1 MASITINAVDVD
13 ANRASSLT
21 GNEHLLVTTKDG
33 KPSTLTVN

>member
-1 MASITINAVDVD
+1 MASITINAVEVG
-13 ANRASSLT
+13 ANRVGSLT

>member
-1 MASITINAVDVD
+1 MASITINAVDLG
-13 ANRASSLT
+13 ANRTTSLT